1 MADVPVSAALAG
13 RFSPLSFDPEHTLS
27 DAEVEALLEAA
38 RWAPSAGNSQPWAF
52 HVRRRG
58 EAGHRDLVRH
68 LAGSSRRWAPDA
80 SVLIV
85 NLAHPSVEDSGM
97 EYSEFA
103 EYDLGQAVAHLT
115 IQAHTMGL
123 ACRQFRAFDLEA
135 LHSEL
140 RIEPGWRIV
149 TMLAVGAS
157 AAPLPD
163 ARVRRTVAELMSDGR
178 TSDG

>member
-1 MADVPVSAALAG
+1 
-13 RFSPLSFDPEHTLS
+13 
-27 DAEVEALLEAA
+27 
-38 RWAPSAGNSQPWAF
+38 
-52 HVRRRG
+52 
-58 EAGHRDLVRH
+58 
-68 LAGSSRRWAPDA
+68 
-80 SVLIV
+80 
-85 NLAHPSVEDSGM
+85 M

-149 TMLAVGAS
+149 TMLAVGTS
-157 AAPLPD
+157 AAPPPA
-163 ARVRRTVAELMSDGR
+163 ARVRRTVAELMSAGR
-178 TSDG
+178 PAQQRSGGQPG